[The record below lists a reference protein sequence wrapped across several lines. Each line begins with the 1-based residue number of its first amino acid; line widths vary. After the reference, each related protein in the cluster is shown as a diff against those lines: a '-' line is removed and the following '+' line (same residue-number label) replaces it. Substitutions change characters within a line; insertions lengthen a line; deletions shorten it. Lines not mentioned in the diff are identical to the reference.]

1 MLTMIMMM
9 TMMRMVMIMLTND
22 DDIDVKDEI
31 AVGWNFL
38 KLNFFLKKSGILLH

>member
-1 MLTMIMMM
+1 MVMLTMMLML
-9 TMMRMVMIMLTND
+9 MIMLTND

-31 AVGWNFL
+31 AVGLNFL